1 MLTQALLVDDSR
13 SVLNFL
19 KHHIEAE
26 GLVEATTFLDPVDAL
41 VCARERVFDLVL
53 VDYEMPHMDG
63 ISFIRTFRTLPGCSD
78 IPIAMITSRQTD
90 DIKME
95 ALQAGAT
102 DFLPKQPQS
111 VEMTVR
117 LRNLIQLGA
126 AGRKLSDRAAH
137 LASEVA
143 AATRK
148 LGEREEE
155 IILRLALAVEYRDN
169 DTGEHT
175 LRVARYSRIIAEQLG
190 LPARLCRDIYL
201 AAPLHDV
208 GKVAIPDNI
217 LLKPGKLTDQEMAV
231 IRTHATIGE
240 KILADSSCELIQL
253 GAQIAAGH
261 HERWDGAGYPNGL
274 RADEI
279 PVAARVVAVADVFDA
294 LTTRR
299 PYKEPMP
306 LDVARN
312 YLVENQ
318 GRQFDPACVGAFL
331 SRWGRGRGDRRRS
344 ADDAVSEDRGHAGS
358 HYRGCGGEPSG
369 RRPFAW
375 GGPGR
380 LTSSIRPTACLGSA
394 FSGRRFEPV
403 PAKVAPISK
412 SDSGHICLGAALL
425 SIGPGWDRS
434 SIGRSE

>member
-41 VCARERVFDLVL
+41 VCARERIFDLVL

-318 GRQFDPACVGAFL
+318 GRQFDPACVEAFL
-331 SRWGRGRGDRRRS
+331 SRWDEVVEIAAGQQTTPYQKTEATLAPIIEAAAES
-344 ADDAVSEDRGHAGS
+344 HPVEDRSLEA
-358 HYRGCGGEPSG
+358 
-369 RRPFAW
+369 
-375 GGPGR
+375 
-380 LTSSIRPTACLGSA
+380 
-394 FSGRRFEPV
+394 V
-403 PAKVAPISK
+403 PAA
-412 SDSGHICLGAALL
+412 
-425 SIGPGWDRS
+425 
-434 SIGRSE
+434 

>member
-19 KHHIEAE
+19 KRHIEAE

-41 VCARERVFDLVL
+41 TCARERAFDLVL

-63 ISFIRTFRTLPGCSD
+63 ISFIRTFRRLPGCAD

-90 DIKME
+90 DVKME

-126 AGRKLSDRAAH
+126 AVRKLSDRAAH

-175 LRVARYSRIIAEQLG
+175 LRVAKYSRIIAEQLG
-190 LPARLCRDIYL
+190 LSPRLCRDIYL

-208 GKVAIPDNI
+208 GKVAIPDRI
-217 LLKPGKLTDQEMAV
+217 LLKPGRLNDDEMAI
-231 IRTHATIGE
+231 IRTHATIGGR
-240 KILADSSCELIQL
+240 ILADSHCELIQL
-253 GAQIAAGH
+253 GAAIAIAH
-261 HERWDGAGYPNGL
+261 HERWDGKGYPRGL
-274 RADEI
+274 KGDDI

-294 LTTRR
+294 LTTKR
-299 PYKEPMP
+299 PYKEAMP
-306 LDVARN
+306 LAAARE
-312 YLVENQ
+312 LLEAKR
-318 GRQFDPACVGAFL
+318 GHEFDPACVDAFL
-331 SRWGRGRGDRRRS
+331 SRWHDVV
-344 ADDAVSEDRGHAGS
+344 AVA
-358 HYRGCGGEPSG
+358 
-369 RRPFAW
+369 
-375 GGPGR
+375 
-380 LTSSIRPTACLGSA
+380 T
-394 FSGRRFEPV
+394 
-403 PAKVAPISK
+403 
-412 SDSGHICLGAALL
+412 GAANLAA
-425 SIGPGWDRS
+425 
-434 SIGRSE
+434 

>member
-19 KHHIEAE
+19 KRHIEAE
-26 GLVEATTFLDPVDAL
+26 GLVEATTFLDPVEAL
-41 VCARERVFDLVL
+41 ACARERVFDLVL

-63 ISFIRTFRTLPGCSD
+63 ISFIRTLRTLPGFTD

-102 DFLPKQPQS
+102 DFLPKAPQS

-126 AGRKLSDRAAH
+126 AVRKLNDRAAH

-190 LPARLCRDIYL
+190 LPARVCRDIYL

-217 LLKPGKLTDQEMAV
+217 LLKPGRLTDDEMAV

-306 LDVARN
+306 LDVARD
-312 YLVENQ
+312 YLVEHQ
-318 GRQFDPACVGAFL
+318 GRQFDPACVEAFL
-331 SRWGRGRGDRRRS
+331 SRWGEVVGIAAGQTATPS
-344 ADDAVSEDRGHAGS
+344 QQSE
-358 HYRGCGGEPSG
+358 
-369 RRPFAW
+369 
-375 GGPGR
+375 
-380 LTSSIRPTACLGSA
+380 
-394 FSGRRFEPV
+394 
-403 PAKVAPISK
+403 
-412 SDSGHICLGAALL
+412 AALAPFIL
-425 SIGPGWDRS
+425 Y
-434 SIGRSE
+434 

>member
-1 MLTQALLVDDSR
+1 MLTQALVVDDSR

-19 KHHIEAE
+19 KRHIEAE
-26 GLVEATTFLDPVDAL
+26 GLVEATTFLDPVEAL
-41 VCARERVFDLVL
+41 ACAQERVFDLVL

-63 ISFIRTFRTLPGCSD
+63 IGFIRAFRRLPGCTD

-90 DIKME
+90 DVKME

-111 VEMTVR
+111 LEMTVR

-126 AGRKLSDRAAH
+126 AVRKLNDRAAH
-137 LASEVA
+137 LASDVA

-175 LRVARYSRIIAEQLG
+175 LRVAKYSRIIADQLG

-217 LLKPGKLTDQEMAV
+217 LLKPGKLTDEEMAV

-240 KILADSSCELIQL
+240 RILADSSCELIRL

-274 RADEI
+274 KADEI

-306 LDVARN
+306 LEVARN
-312 YLVENQ
+312 YLAENA
-318 GRQFDPACVGAFL
+318 GRQFDPACVEAFL
-331 SRWGRGRGDRRRS
+331 SRWDEVVEI
-344 ADDAVSEDRGHAGS
+344 AAGQ
-358 HYRGCGGEPSG
+358 RTTPFQRTEAPLAPSQ
-369 RRPFAW
+369 
-375 GGPGR
+375 
-380 LTSSIRPTACLGSA
+380 
-394 FSGRRFEPV
+394 
-403 PAKVAPISK
+403 
-412 SDSGHICLGAALL
+412 
-425 SIGPGWDRS
+425 
-434 SIGRSE
+434 

>member
-13 SVLNFL
+13 SVLKYL
-19 KHHIEAE
+19 QRHIEAD
-26 GLVEATTFLDPVDAL
+26 GLVEATAFLDPVEAL
-41 VCARERVFDLVL
+41 ACAQQRAFDLVL

-63 ISFIRTFRTLPGCSD
+63 ISFIRAFRALPGCGD

-90 DIKME
+90 DVKME

-111 VEMTVR
+111 LEMAVR
-117 LRNLIQLGA
+117 LRNLVRLGA
-126 AGRKLSDRAAH
+126 AVRKQNDRAAD
-137 LASEVA
+137 LASAVA
-143 AATRK
+143 AATQK

-190 LPARLCRDIYL
+190 LPPRLCRDIYL

-217 LLKPGKLTDQEMAV
+217 LLKPGRLTDEEMAV
-231 IRTHATIGE
+231 IRTHASIGE
-240 KILADSSCELIQL
+240 RILADSSCELIQL

-261 HERWDGAGYPNGL
+261 HERWDGRGYPHGL
-274 RADEI
+274 KAEAI
-279 PVAARVVAVADVFDA
+279 PIAARVVAVADVFDA

-306 LDVARN
+306 LEDARA
-312 YLVENQ
+312 YLAEDQ
-318 GRQFDPACVGAFL
+318 GKQFDPACVAAFL
-331 SRWGRGRGDRRRS
+331 SRW
-344 ADDAVSEDRGHAGS
+344 DDVAAIA
-358 HYRGCGGEPSG
+358 SG
-369 RRPFAW
+369 RRVIPFRKAEA
-375 GGPGR
+375 R
-380 LTSSIRPTACLGSA
+380 LAPDLAQADERPSSEAREPLTA
-394 FSGRRFEPV
+394 
-403 PAKVAPISK
+403 PAV
-412 SDSGHICLGAALL
+412 
-425 SIGPGWDRS
+425 
-434 SIGRSE
+434 

>member
-19 KHHIEAE
+19 KRHIEAE
-26 GLVEATTFLDPVDAL
+26 GLVEASAFLDPVEAL
-41 VCARERVFDLVL
+41 ACAREHVFDLVL

-63 ISFIRTFRTLPGCSD
+63 ISFIRTFRMLPGCAD
-78 IPIAMITSRQTD
+78 IPIAMITSQQTD
-90 DIKME
+90 DLKME

-102 DFLPKQPQS
+102 DFLPKAPQS

-126 AGRKLSDRAAH
+126 AVRKLSDRAAH

-148 LGEREEE
+148 LDEREEE

-217 LLKPGKLTDQEMAV
+217 LLKPGKLTDEEMAV

-240 KILADSSCELIQL
+240 RILADSGCELIQL
-253 GAQIAAGH
+253 GAQIAAAH

-279 PVAARVVAVADVFDA
+279 PVPARVVAVADVFDA

-306 LDVARN
+306 LDMARD

-318 GRQFDPACVGAFL
+318 GRQFDPACVEAFL
-331 SRWGRGRGDRRRS
+331 SRWDEVVEI
-344 ADDAVSEDRGHAGS
+344 AAGQQ
-358 HYRGCGGEPSG
+358 
-369 RRPFAW
+369 
-375 GGPGR
+375 
-380 LTSSIRPTACLGSA
+380 
-394 FSGRRFEPV
+394 
-403 PAKVAPISK
+403 VAPFQKTDAMLAPMIE
-412 SDSGHICLGAALL
+412 SGAESSPVEHRKPEAAP
-425 SIGPGWDRS
+425 SA
-434 SIGRSE
+434 

>member
-19 KHHIEAE
+19 KRHIEAE
-26 GLVEATTFLDPVDAL
+26 GLVEATTFLDPVEAL
-41 VCARERVFDLVL
+41 ACARERVFDLVL

-63 ISFIRTFRTLPGCSD
+63 ISFIRAFRALPGCAD

-90 DIKME
+90 DVKME
-95 ALQAGAT
+95 ALQVGAT

-117 LRNLIQLGA
+117 LRNLVRLGA
-126 AGRKLSDRAAH
+126 AVRKQNDRAAD
-137 LASEVA
+137 LASAVA
-143 AATRK
+143 AATQK

-190 LPARLCRDIYL
+190 LPPRLCRDIYL

-208 GKVAIPDNI
+208 GKVAIPDHI
-217 LLKPGKLTDQEMAV
+217 LLKPGRLTDDEMAL

-274 RADEI
+274 QADEI

-318 GRQFDPACVGAFL
+318 GRQFDPACVEAFL
-331 SRWGRGRGDRRRS
+331 SRWDEVVEIAAGQR
-344 ADDAVSEDRGHAGS
+344 ATPYQKTEATLVPNIEAAVENRPAGTV
-358 HYRGCGGEPSG
+358 CP
-369 RRPFAW
+369 RPFRPADISYPANSLPRLRFLRS
-375 GGPGR
+375 PG
-380 LTSSIRPTACLGSA
+380 
-394 FSGRRFEPV
+394 
-403 PAKVAPISK
+403 
-412 SDSGHICLGAALL
+412 
-425 SIGPGWDRS
+425 
-434 SIGRSE
+434 

>member
-19 KHHIEAE
+19 KRHIEAE
-26 GLVEATTFLDPVDAL
+26 GLVEATTFLDPVEAL
-41 VCARERVFDLVL
+41 ACARERVFDLVL

-63 ISFIRTFRTLPGCSD
+63 ISFIRALRNLSGCAD

-90 DIKME
+90 DVKME

-126 AGRKLSDRAAH
+126 AVRKLNDRAAH
-137 LASEVA
+137 LASEVE

-155 IILRLALAVEYRDN
+155 IILRLALAVEFRDN

-175 LRVARYSRIIAEQLG
+175 LRVARYSRVIAEQLG

-217 LLKPGKLTDQEMAV
+217 LLKPGKLTDEEMAV
-231 IRTHATIGE
+231 IRTHAKIGE
-240 KILADSSCELIQL
+240 RILADSSCELIRL

-261 HERWDGAGYPNGL
+261 HERWDGAGYPSGL
-274 RADEI
+274 RSDEI

-306 LDVARN
+306 LEVARN
-312 YLVENQ
+312 YLAENK
-318 GRQFDPACVGAFL
+318 GRQFDPACVEAFL
-331 SRWGRGRGDRRRS
+331 SRWDEVIEIATDRRTTPFQKAEAPLAPALES
-344 ADDAVSEDRGHAGS
+344 AAEN
-358 HYRGCGGEPSG
+358 
-369 RRPFAW
+369 
-375 GGPGR
+375 GPVNDQP
-380 LTSSIRPTACLGSA
+380 I
-394 FSGRRFEPV
+394 
-403 PAKVAPISK
+403 PAA
-412 SDSGHICLGAALL
+412 
-425 SIGPGWDRS
+425 
-434 SIGRSE
+434 

>member
-19 KHHIEAE
+19 KRHLEAG
-26 GLVEATTFLDPVDAL
+26 GLVEATAFLDPVEAL
-41 VCARERVFDLVL
+41 ACARERVFDLVL

-63 ISFIRTFRTLPGCSD
+63 ISFIRAFRNLPGCTD
-78 IPIAMITSRQTD
+78 VPIAMVTSRQSD

-102 DFLPKQPQS
+102 DFLPKQSRS

-126 AGRKLSDRAAH
+126 AVRKLNDRAAH
-137 LASEVA
+137 LASEVS

-148 LGEREEE
+148 LGEREDE

-208 GKVAIPDNI
+208 GKVAIPDNV
-217 LLKPGKLTDQEMAV
+217 LLKPGRLTDEEMAV

-240 KILADSSCELIQL
+240 RILADSSCELIRL
-253 GAQIAAGH
+253 GAEIAVGH
-261 HERWDGAGYPNGL
+261 HERWDGAGYPRGL

-299 PYKEPMP
+299 PYKEPMA
-306 LDVARN
+306 LDAARN
-312 YLVENQ
+312 YLIENA
-318 GRQFDPACVGAFL
+318 GRQFDPACVEAFL
-331 SRWGRGRGDRRRS
+331 SRWDEVVEIAAGQKTISFQRTEAPLAPVIES
-344 ADDAVSEDRGHAGS
+344 AEEIHPAEAG
-358 HYRGCGGEPSG
+358 
-369 RRPFAW
+369 
-375 GGPGR
+375 
-380 LTSSIRPTACLGSA
+380 
-394 FSGRRFEPV
+394 
-403 PAKVAPISK
+403 PAA
-412 SDSGHICLGAALL
+412 
-425 SIGPGWDRS
+425 
-434 SIGRSE
+434 

>member
-19 KHHIEAE
+19 KRHIEAE
-26 GLVEATTFLDPVDAL
+26 GLVEATTFLDPVEAL
-41 VCARERVFDLVL
+41 ACARERAFDLVL

-63 ISFIRTFRTLPGCSD
+63 ISFIRALRNVSGCAD

-90 DIKME
+90 DVKME

-126 AGRKLSDRAAH
+126 AVRKLNDRAAH
-137 LASEVA
+137 LASEVE

-155 IILRLALAVEYRDN
+155 IILRLALAVEFRDN

-208 GKVAIPDNI
+208 GKVAIPDKI
-217 LLKPGKLTDQEMAV
+217 LLKPGKLTDEEMAV
-231 IRTHATIGE
+231 IRTHAKIGE
-240 KILADSSCELIQL
+240 RILADSSCELIRL

-274 RADEI
+274 SADEI

-306 LDVARN
+306 LEVARH
-312 YLVENQ
+312 YLEENK
-318 GRQFDPACVGAFL
+318 GRQFDPDCVEAFL
-331 SRWGRGRGDRRRS
+331 SRW
-344 ADDAVSEDRGHAGS
+344 VEVIEIAG
-358 HYRGCGGEPSG
+358 GQQTT
-369 RRPFAW
+369 PFQTARTTLSP
-375 GGPGR
+375 GPEAGQPLHGR
-380 LTSSIRPTACLGSA
+380 LPEIA
-394 FSGRRFEPV
+394 
-403 PAKVAPISK
+403 PA
-412 SDSGHICLGAALL
+412 G
-425 SIGPGWDRS
+425 
-434 SIGRSE
+434 

>member
-19 KHHIEAE
+19 KRHIEAG
-26 GLVEATTFLDPVDAL
+26 GLVEATAFLDPVEAL
-41 VCARERVFDLVL
+41 ACARERVFDLVL

-63 ISFIRTFRTLPGCSD
+63 ISFIRAFRNLPGCTD
-78 IPIAMITSRQTD
+78 VPIAMVTSRQTD

-102 DFLPKQPQS
+102 DFLPKQSRS

-126 AGRKLSDRAAH
+126 AVRKLNDRAAH

-208 GKVAIPDNI
+208 GKVAIPDNV
-217 LLKPGKLTDQEMAV
+217 LLKPGRLTDEEMAV

-240 KILADSSCELIQL
+240 RILADSSCELIQL
-253 GAQIAAGH
+253 GAEIAAGH
-261 HERWDGAGYPNGL
+261 HERWDGAGYPRGL
-274 RADEI
+274 RAGEI

-299 PYKEPMP
+299 PYKEPMA
-306 LDVARN
+306 LDVARS
-312 YLVENQ
+312 YLVENA
-318 GRQFDPACVGAFL
+318 GRQFDPACVEAFL
-331 SRWGRGRGDRRRS
+331 SRWDEVIEIAAGQRTITVQRTEAPLAPVIES
-344 ADDAVSEDRGHAGS
+344 AEEIHPAEAG
-358 HYRGCGGEPSG
+358 
-369 RRPFAW
+369 
-375 GGPGR
+375 
-380 LTSSIRPTACLGSA
+380 
-394 FSGRRFEPV
+394 
-403 PAKVAPISK
+403 PAA
-412 SDSGHICLGAALL
+412 
-425 SIGPGWDRS
+425 
-434 SIGRSE
+434 

>member
-13 SVLNFL
+13 SVLNYL
-19 KHHIEAE
+19 KRHIEAE
-26 GLVEATTFLDPVDAL
+26 GLVEATAFLDPVEAL
-41 VCARERVFDLVL
+41 ACARERVFDLVL

-63 ISFIRTFRTLPGCSD
+63 ISFIRVFRCLPGCAD
-78 IPIAMITSRQTD
+78 VPIAMVTSQQTD
-90 DIKME
+90 DVKME

-102 DFLPKQPQS
+102 DFLPKQSQS
-111 VEMTVR
+111 LEMTVR

-126 AGRKLSDRAAH
+126 AVRKLNDRAAH

-175 LRVARYSRIIAEQLG
+175 LRVARYSRVIAEQLG

-217 LLKPGKLTDQEMAV
+217 LLKPGRLTDDEMAV

-240 KILADSSCELIQL
+240 RILANSGCELIQL

-274 RADEI
+274 KADEI

-306 LDVARN
+306 IEVARS
-312 YLVENQ
+312 YLVENK
-318 GRQFDPACVGAFL
+318 GRQFDPACVEAFL
-331 SRWGRGRGDRRRS
+331 SRWDEVVGI
-344 ADDAVSEDRGHAGS
+344 AAGE
-358 HYRGCGGEPSG
+358 RAT
-369 RRPFAW
+369 PFQRAEA
-375 GGPGR
+375 P
-380 LTSSIRPTACLGSA
+380 L
-394 FSGRRFEPV
+394 
-403 PAKVAPISK
+403 APIRES
-412 SDSGHICLGAALL
+412 
-425 SIGPGWDRS
+425 PVE
-434 SIGRSE
+434 GRSPEAVTAS

>member
-19 KHHIEAE
+19 KRHIEAE
-26 GLVEATTFLDPVDAL
+26 GLVEATTFLDPVEAL
-41 VCARERVFDLVL
+41 ACARERAFDLVL

-63 ISFIRTFRTLPGCSD
+63 IGFIRVFRALPGCAD
-78 IPIAMITSRQTD
+78 IPIAMVTSRQTD
-90 DIKME
+90 DVKME

-102 DFLPKQPQS
+102 DFLPKAPQS

-117 LRNLIQLGA
+117 LRNLVRLGA
-126 AGRKLSDRAAH
+126 AVRKQNDRAAD
-137 LASEVA
+137 LANAVE

-208 GKVAIPDNI
+208 GKVAIPDSI
-217 LLKPGKLTDQEMAV
+217 LLKPGKLTDDEMTV

-274 RADEI
+274 RADAI

-306 LDVARN
+306 LDAARN

-318 GRQFDPACVGAFL
+318 GRQFDPACVEAFL
-331 SRWGRGRGDRRRS
+331 SRWDEVVEIAAGGQATPYQKTEAPLVADLETAADNRLAGDRS
-344 ADDAVSEDRGHAGS
+344 PE
-358 HYRGCGGEPSG
+358 
-369 RRPFAW
+369 
-375 GGPGR
+375 
-380 LTSSIRPTACLGSA
+380 A
-394 FSGRRFEPV
+394 F
-403 PAKVAPISK
+403 PAA
-412 SDSGHICLGAALL
+412 
-425 SIGPGWDRS
+425 
-434 SIGRSE
+434 

>member
-13 SVLNFL
+13 SVLNYL
-19 KHHIEAE
+19 KRHIEAE
-26 GLVEATTFLDPVDAL
+26 GLVEATTFLDPVEAL
-41 VCARERVFDLVL
+41 ACARERVFDLVL

-63 ISFIRTFRTLPGCSD
+63 ISFIRTLRTLPGCVD

-102 DFLPKQPQS
+102 DFLPKAPQS
-111 VEMTVR
+111 LEMTVR

-126 AGRKLSDRAAH
+126 AVRKLNDRAAH

-190 LPARLCRDIYL
+190 LPPRLCRDIYL

-217 LLKPGKLTDQEMAV
+217 LLKPGKLTDEEMAV
-231 IRTHATIGE
+231 IRTHATIGA
-240 KILADSSCELIQL
+240 KILADSGCELIQL

-261 HERWDGAGYPNGL
+261 HERWDGGGYPDRL
-274 RADEI
+274 KADQI
-279 PVAARVVAVADVFDA
+279 PIAARVVAVADVFDA

-306 LDVARN
+306 LDVARD
-312 YLVENQ
+312 YLVRNQ
-318 GRQFDPACVGAFL
+318 GRQFDPACVEAFL
-331 SRWGRGRGDRRRS
+331 SRWNEVVAIATGQAGPLLQK
-344 ADDAVSEDRGHAGS
+344 SEPILA
-358 HYRGCGGEPSG
+358 
-369 RRPFAW
+369 PF
-375 GGPGR
+375 
-380 LTSSIRPTACLGSA
+380 I
-394 FSGRRFEPV
+394 
-403 PAKVAPISK
+403 
-412 SDSGHICLGAALL
+412 LGAAGNRLDQ
-425 SIGPGWDRS
+425 DRTPDTAAAV
-434 SIGRSE
+434 

>member
-19 KHHIEAE
+19 KRHIEAE
-26 GLVEATTFLDPVDAL
+26 GLVEATTFLDPVEAL
-41 VCARERVFDLVL
+41 ACARERVFDLVL

-63 ISFIRTFRTLPGCSD
+63 ISFIRAVRTLPGCAD

-90 DIKME
+90 DVKME
-95 ALQAGAT
+95 ALQVGAT

-117 LRNLIQLGA
+117 LRNLVRLGA
-126 AGRKLSDRAAH
+126 AVRKQNDRAAD
-137 LASEVA
+137 LASAVA
-143 AATRK
+143 AATQK

-208 GKVAIPDNI
+208 GKVAIPDHI
-217 LLKPGKLTDQEMAV
+217 LLKPGKLTDDEMAV

-274 RADEI
+274 QADEI

-306 LDVARN
+306 LGVARN

-318 GRQFDPACVGAFL
+318 GRQFDPACVEAFL
-331 SRWGRGRGDRRRS
+331 SRWDEVVEIAAGQQATPYQKTEAPLAPIIECAAES
-344 ADDAVSEDRGHAGS
+344 PAVEDRL
-358 HYRGCGGEPSG
+358 P
-369 RRPFAW
+369 
-375 GGPGR
+375 
-380 LTSSIRPTACLGSA
+380 
-394 FSGRRFEPV
+394 EPV
-403 PAKVAPISK
+403 PAA
-412 SDSGHICLGAALL
+412 
-425 SIGPGWDRS
+425 
-434 SIGRSE
+434 

>member
-19 KHHIEAE
+19 KRHIEAE

-41 VCARERVFDLVL
+41 ACARERVFDLVL

-63 ISFIRTFRTLPGCSD
+63 ISFIRSFRTLPGCVD
-78 IPIAMITSRQTD
+78 VPIAMITSRQTD
-90 DIKME
+90 DVKME

-102 DFLPKQPQS
+102 DFLPKAPQS

-117 LRNLIQLGA
+117 LRNLVQLGA
-126 AGRKLSDRAAH
+126 AVRKLNDRAAH

-175 LRVARYSRIIAEQLG
+175 LRVARYSRVIAEQLG
-190 LPARLCRDIYL
+190 LSPRLCRDIYL

-217 LLKPGKLTDQEMAV
+217 LLKPGRLTDEEMAV

-261 HERWDGAGYPNGL
+261 HERWDGTGYPNGL
-274 RADEI
+274 RADAI

-306 LDVARN
+306 LEVARD

-318 GRQFDPACVGAFL
+318 GRQFDPACVEAFL
-331 SRWGRGRGDRRRS
+331 SRWDEI
-344 ADDAVSEDRGHAGS
+344 VEIAG
-358 HYRGCGGEPSG
+358 G
-369 RRPFAW
+369 RR
-375 GGPGR
+375 GT
-380 LTSSIRPTACLGSA
+380 LLQ
-394 FSGRRFEPV
+394 
-403 PAKVAPISK
+403 K
-412 SDSGHICLGAALL
+412 SEAALL
-425 SIGPGWDRS
+425 PIIEGVTGGCPDQDRS
-434 SIGRSE
+434 PEAAAV

>member
-19 KHHIEAE
+19 KRHIEAE
-26 GLVEATTFLDPVDAL
+26 DLVEATTFLDPVDAL
-41 VCARERVFDLVL
+41 ACARKRVFDLVL

-63 ISFIRTFRTLPGCSD
+63 ISFIRAFRSLPGCAD

-90 DIKME
+90 DVKME

-102 DFLPKQPQS
+102 DFLPKAPQS

-126 AGRKLSDRAAH
+126 AVRKLNDRAAH

-175 LRVARYSRIIAEQLG
+175 LRVARYSRVIAEQLG
-190 LPARLCRDIYL
+190 LSARLCRDIYL

-217 LLKPGKLTDQEMAV
+217 LLKPGKLTDDEMAV

-240 KILADSSCELIQL
+240 RILADSSCELIQL

-306 LDVARN
+306 LEAARN
-312 YLVENQ
+312 YLVEHQ
-318 GRQFDPACVGAFL
+318 GRQFDPACVEAFL
-331 SRWGRGRGDRRRS
+331 SRWDEVVEIAAGQQATPYQKTEATLVPDIEGAAESRP
-344 ADDAVSEDRGHAGS
+344 AEDHSPEA
-358 HYRGCGGEPSG
+358 
-369 RRPFAW
+369 
-375 GGPGR
+375 
-380 LTSSIRPTACLGSA
+380 
-394 FSGRRFEPV
+394 V
-403 PAKVAPISK
+403 PAA
-412 SDSGHICLGAALL
+412 
-425 SIGPGWDRS
+425 
-434 SIGRSE
+434 

>member
-19 KHHIEAE
+19 KRHIEAE
-26 GLVEATTFLDPVDAL
+26 GLVEATTFLDPVEAL
-41 VCARERVFDLVL
+41 ACAQERVFDLVL

-63 ISFIRTFRTLPGCSD
+63 ISFIRTFRTLPGCAD

-90 DIKME
+90 DVKME
-95 ALQAGAT
+95 ALQVGAT
-102 DFLPKQPQS
+102 DFLPKAPQT

-126 AGRKLSDRAAH
+126 AVRKLNDRAAH

-143 AATRK
+143 ATTRK

-169 DTGEHT
+169 DTGEHA
-175 LRVARYSRIIAEQLG
+175 LRVARYSRLIAEQLG

-217 LLKPGKLTDQEMAV
+217 LLKPGKLTDDEMAV
-231 IRTHATIGE
+231 IRTHARIGE

-261 HERWDGAGYPNGL
+261 HERWDGGGYPNGL
-274 RADEI
+274 RAQEI

-306 LDVARN
+306 LELARG

-318 GRQFDPACVGAFL
+318 GRQFDPACVEAFL
-331 SRWGRGRGDRRRS
+331 SRWDEVVAIAAGRTTI
-344 ADDAVSEDRGHAGS
+344 
-358 HYRGCGGEPSG
+358 P
-369 RRPFAW
+369 
-375 GGPGR
+375 
-380 LTSSIRPTACLGSA
+380 LQ
-394 FSGRRFEPV
+394 
-403 PAKVAPISK
+403 
-412 SDSGHICLGAALL
+412 
-425 SIGPGWDRS
+425 
-434 SIGRSE
+434 RSEATLAPFISGAIGSRPDQGRAPDAAAAV